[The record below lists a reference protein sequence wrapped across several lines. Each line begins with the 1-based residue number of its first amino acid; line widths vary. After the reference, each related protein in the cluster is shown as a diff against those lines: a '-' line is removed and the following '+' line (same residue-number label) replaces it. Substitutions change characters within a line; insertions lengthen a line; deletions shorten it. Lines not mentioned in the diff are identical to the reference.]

1 MMFLRLALLV
11 LSTLSIAAVQ
21 QSAPR
26 PAQQKAD
33 TSPAAQ
39 AAHELGREPGHEDD
53 PLADGAPVVTHHQI
67 ALNGKPLKYTAT
79 AGRILL
85 KPESGSTEAAI
96 FFTAYT
102 LDGEDAHMRP
112 LTFAF
117 NGGPG
122 TATAWLHMGALGP
135 RKIKLEPDGG
145 VPAPPYVTVDN
156 AETILDRTD
165 LVFIDA
171 PGTGY
176 SRVRSDLTKKFYNVM
191 GDADAF
197 YRFIRTYL
205 SRYQRWRSPLFLFGE
220 SYGTTRA
227 AALVNYLADNYIPVN
242 GVALLS
248 VGLDFTT
255 LLSGN
260 MNDLPYQ
267 VIVPSYTM
275 IAAYHKKLAPE
286 LTANLDQTIKKVEQW
301 CAADYAQAL
310 ALGNALSP
318 EKRKQVVEQLAAYTG
333 LKPEL
338 IEESD
343 LRIEPQVFM
352 HNLLKDRKLEVGR
365 VDGRV
370 ASPMPQSNAHE
381 PFFDPAMAAMF
392 PAFNAVMNDYA
403 ESELGYK
410 SELPY
415 VIWNYEGI
423 NHAWDWGTAMDFSA
437 GIGGYPQTATKL
449 QSAMAKNKYLK
460 VLVMEGMYDLATP
473 FYASAYTFQH
483 LRLDADHRKNITFA
497 DFKGGHMVYNDAAAI
512 KEMKRALDSWYQEA
526 LKAGK

>member
-1 MMFLRLALLV
+1 MMFLRLALLI
-11 LSTLSIAAVQ
+11 LSTLSIVAAQ
-21 QSAPR
+21 QPS
-26 PAQQKAD
+26 QQKAD
-33 TSPAAQ
+33 TSTTAQ
-39 AAHELGREPGHEDD
+39 SAHESAREPAHEDD
-53 PLADGAPVVTHHQI
+53 PLADGVPVVTHHQI
-67 ALNGKPLKYTAT
+67 TIYGKPLKYTAT

-85 KPESGSTEAAI
+85 KPESGPAEAAV

-102 LDGEDAHMRP
+102 LDGEDARTRP
-112 LTFAF
+112 LTFVF

-135 RKIKLEPDGG
+135 RKIKLEADGG

-156 AETILDRTD
+156 PETILDRTD

-197 YRFIRTYL
+197 YRFIRIYL

-227 AALVNYLADNYIPVN
+227 AALVNHLTDNYIPVN

-286 LTANLDQTIKKVEQW
+286 LTANLDATIKKCGAMVRHRLCASSCLGQ
-301 CAADYAQAL
+301 CAAGGEKKTDY
-310 ALGNALSP
+310 
-318 EKRKQVVEQLAAYTG
+318 RAACR
-333 LKPEL
+333 L
-338 IEESD
+338 
-343 LRIEPQVFM
+343 LR
-352 HNLLKDRKLEVGR
+352 H
-365 VDGRV
+365 
-370 ASPMPQSNAHE
+370 
-381 PFFDPAMAAMF
+381 
-392 PAFNAVMNDYA
+392 
-403 ESELGYK
+403 
-410 SELPY
+410 
-415 VIWNYEGI
+415 
-423 NHAWDWGTAMDFSA
+423 
-437 GIGGYPQTATKL
+437 
-449 QSAMAKNKYLK
+449 
-460 VLVMEGMYDLATP
+460 
-473 FYASAYTFQH
+473 
-483 LRLDADHRKNITFA
+483 
-497 DFKGGHMVYNDAAAI
+497 
-512 KEMKRALDSWYQEA
+512 
-526 LKAGK
+526 